1 MPEITLDE
9 KIAFLKHLFPKP
21 IYNML
26 DIAKVFGHRDKRGRT
41 ATDQVSYWFLVYSV
55 PTFKITGTPYVTQE
69 NLINMILKADK
80 KKGNPDRL
88 CGLEFIIEDMK
99 QHPGSK

>member
-9 KIAFLKHLFPKP
+9 KVAFLKHLFPKR